1 MDFINKITL
10 MHIFQFFLALTV
22 LISFYMLITHIYH
35 KSYRDI
41 SCWRFPMLLAIFIE
55 TFII

>member
-1 MDFINKITL
+1 
-10 MHIFQFFLALTV
+10 MHILQFFLAMTV
-22 LISFYMLITHIYH
+22 LISFYMLVEAIYQ
-35 KSYRDI
+35 KSYRNV

>member
-1 MDFINKITL
+1 MDFINKTTL
-10 MHIFQFFLALTV
+10 MHVFQFFLALTV
-22 LISFYMLITHIYH
+22 LISFYMLIEAIYH
-35 KSYRDI
+35 KSYRNV